1 MRISDWSSDVCSSD
15 LIEPFPSAVL
25 ATRYPNVPNHGDMT
39 RFKEWPDHEIDVLV
53 GGTPCQSFSV
63 AGLRGGLEDPRG
75 SLMLTYLAIADRY
88 RPRWAVW
95 ENVPGVLSSNGGRD
109 FGTFLGALG
118 ELGYGFA
125 YRVLDAQHFGVPQRR
140 RRVFV
145 VGYLGDWRPAAAVLF
160 ERESLLGHPAPRREA
175 GEDVAVG
182 ALAGTSPDRGRRI
195 GADERSEEHTSELQS
210 LMRISSAV
218 FCL

>member
-15 LIEPFPSAVL
+15 L
-25 ATRYPNVPNHGDMT
+25 MT

-118 ELGYGFA
+118 ELGYGFV
-125 YRVLDAQHFGVPQRR
+125 YRVLDAQHFGEIGRASCR
-140 RRVFV
+140 ERVCQYV
-145 VGYLGDWRPAAAVLF
+145 
-160 ERESLLGHPAPRREA
+160 
-175 GEDVAVG
+175 
-182 ALAGTSPDRGRRI
+182 
-195 GADERSEEHTSELQS
+195 
-210 LMRISSAV
+210 
-218 FCL
+218 

>member
-1 MRISDWSSDVCSSD
+1 MFLLMFVFCFFFSSRRRH
-15 LIEPFPSAVL
+15 
-25 ATRYPNVPNHGDMT
+25 TRCA
-39 RFKEWPDHEIDVLV
+39 LV
-53 GGTPCQSFSV
+53 TGVQTCAFRS
-63 AGLRGGLEDPRG
+63 
-75 SLMLTYLAIADRY
+75 YLAIADRY

-125 YRVLDAQHFGVPQRR
+125 YRVLDAQHFGVPPRR

-160 ERESLLGHPAPRREA
+160 ERESLLGHPAPRRDA
-175 GEDVAVG
+175 GEAVSGG
-182 ALAGTSPDRGRRI
+182 ALAGTS
-195 GADERSEEHTSELQS
+195 RSE
-210 LMRISSAV
+210 
-218 FCL
+218 